1 MEIMS
6 TLRFLPVILLF
17 PILFAA
23 CGRSELIR
31 IRMLAPV
38 NEDKKDHAI
47 FTDTESSPFTPTI
60 TNKNIGGSLYFLL
73 KSIGLGYTTVTTKF
87 EKTGT
92 NLKETT
98 TLKTNFADVAFG
110 IGENYSFMWGA
121 GIMTGGEQKRFF
133 DYNDKGTNQQGNK
146 PLSMDNYLGGH
157 SLFFV
162 LGHHGFGF
170 ETLLGYRMNF
180 IKSRLDDSEGEIHSH
195 MGKSPTDTGEV
206 VSYESPDIRLT
217 TAQVQL
223 GIGFTF

>member
-1 MEIMS
+1 MS
-6 TLRFLPVILLF
+6 VLRFLALIIF
-17 PILFAA
+17 FTTTFGA
-23 CGRSELIR
+23 CGRSDLIR
-31 IRMLAPV
+31 IRLLTPV
-38 NEDKKDHAI
+38 SEAKKDHSI
-47 FTDTESSPFTPTI
+47 LTNTNESSTPTY
-60 TNKNIGGSLYFLL
+60 TNTSSGASLYFLL
-73 KSIGLGYTTVTTKF
+73 KSIGLGYTTVTTNF

-121 GIMTGGEQKRFF
+121 GILTGGERITKL
-133 DYNDKGTNQQGNK
+133 DYDTNDPE
-146 PLSMDNYLGGH
+146 PLLNNYLGGH

-180 IKSRLDDSEGEIHSH
+180 IKSEFDDSGTNIPTNY
-195 MGKSPTDTGEV
+195 MAKSPTDKE
-206 VSYESPDIRLT
+206 VSYESNKISLT